1 VFLLRNFGG
10 DRYFISQSKKH
21 NKNTIAK
28 VRNSKAP
35 AICPRKTLCGPYICP
50 SKLEEPY
57 SVFSGP
63 ELACLDHLFYLDVQ
77 LCPVFRWVMMIDEL
91 V

>member
-1 VFLLRNFGG
+1 LVFGG

-21 NKNTIAK
+21 NKNTIEK

-35 AICPRKTLCGPYICP
+35 AICPRKTIVWSIHLP
-50 SKLEEPY
+50 LEEPY

-63 ELACLDHLFYLDVQ
+63 ELACLDHLWYLDVQ